1 MIAIIGWAVFL
12 IMFYCFTR
20 KGIKMFEHFLEK
32 KAKTEADDELFKYM
46 LERHGEAWAKS
57 KGILK

>member
-1 MIAIIGWAVFL
+1 MIALIGWVVFL
-12 IMFYCFTR
+12 IMFYCFAR
-20 KGIKMFEHFLEK
+20 KGIKALEHFLEK
-32 KAKTEADDELFKYM
+32 KANAQADEELFKYM